1 MAFWTGVD
9 GAAHDPKR
17 ESRFV
22 VSVGALN
29 KSSYVWYAKA
39 FTKPVATI
47 KSVAHRYL
55 NHSFNYPGS
64 VEWNEV
70 TLEMVDPT
78 TDVDA
83 AGTLAA
89 LLEACGYQVP
99 NNENGLVTISK
110 RKSVVALGAIY
121 VSHIDDQGVQ
131 IEKWTL
137 NQPIVTKI
145 DWGSVK
151 YESDN
156 LNTLKLSLKYDWAT
170 CTLGAESA
178 EYTTAVKPVASSD
191 TTSFFKLSGST

>member
-1 MAFWTGVD
+1 MPFWTGVT
-9 GAAHDPKR
+9 GAGHDPKR

-22 VSVGALN
+22 VSIGALN
-29 KSSYVWYAKA
+29 NTSYVWYAKS
-39 FTKPVATI
+39 FTKPVATV

-78 TDVDA
+78 DPVDA
-83 AGTLAA
+83 AGSLAD
-89 LLEACGYQVP
+89 LLSAIGYDVP
-99 NNENGLVTISK
+99 SSESGLKTVSK
-110 RKSVVALGAIY
+110 RKSVVAIGIVS
-121 VSHIDDQGVQ
+121 VSHIDDEGTP
-131 IEKWTL
+131 IETWTL

-151 YESDN
+151 YDSDN

-170 CTLGAESA
+170 CVLGAEA
-178 EYTTAVKPVASSD
+178 TGGTRTVTANAGD
-191 TTSFFKLSGST
+191 TGTFFKVSGSAS

>member
-1 MAFWTGVD
+1 MAFWTGVN
-9 GAAHDPKR
+9 GSAHDPKR

-22 VSVGALN
+22 VSIGALN
-29 KSSYVWYAKA
+29 KSSYVWYAKS

-78 TDVDA
+78 SDLDA

-89 LLEACGYQVP
+89 LLAACGYEVP
-99 NNENGLVTISK
+99 STESGLVTISK

-137 NQPIVTKI
+137 NQPIITKI

-151 YESDN
+151 YDSDN

-170 CTLGAESA
+170 CELGAESTGGTSA
-178 EYTTAVKPVASSD
+178 VTAVAASD
-191 TTSFFKLSGST
+191 TTKFFKLSGST